1 MGGART
7 CSLALT
13 GVLAFAGCA
22 ATPTADPPPALA
34 IGPIEPASRAVALA
48 DLVRP
53 AGTVARHAIVEG
65 DAERGEIVERFEE
78 PAKDA
83 AAADAAPDLVRTEER
98 DGRIVERMEFRSDGE
113 GRLLL
118 VRVDSLADRSRSLF
132 GAPLPFAADLAPGA
146 ELSASTPMTVL
157 TLPGLRKRAE
167 GSARRVLRV
176 AGECDLAISGERMRA
191 IALDLE
197 FDVALDV
204 ARAEVRSRLFVV
216 PGRGVVAEIRD
227 ESRTIL
233 RLIRTDS
240 AETTVLRSIESAD
253 APAEAPKP

>member
-1 MGGART
+1 MLGAQP
-7 CSLALT
+7 CFLALA
-13 GVLAFAGCA
+13 GLLAFAGCA
-22 ATPTADPPPALA
+22 ATPTADPPPLLA
-34 IGPIEPASRAVALA
+34 IGPIEPASRTVALA

-65 DAERGEIVERFEE
+65 DAERGEIVERFEA

-83 AAADAAPDLVRTEER
+83 AAADAAADLVRIEER

-113 GRLLL
+113 GHLLL

-176 AGECDLAISGERMRA
+176 AGECEVAISGERMRA

-204 ARAEVRSRLFVV
+204 ASAEVHSRLFVV

-233 RLIRTDS
+233 KLIRTGS
-240 AETTVLRSIESAD
+240 AETTVLRGIESAG

>member
-1 MGGART
+1 MLGAQP
-7 CSLALT
+7 CFLALA
-13 GVLAFAGCA
+13 GLLAFAGCA
-22 ATPTADPPPALA
+22 ATPTADPPPLLA
-34 IGPIEPASRAVALA
+34 VGPIEPASRTVALA

-65 DAERGEIVERFEE
+65 DAERGEIVERFEA
-78 PAKDA
+78 PAKDD
-83 AAADAAPDLVRTEER
+83 AAADLVRIEER

-176 AGECDLAISGERMRA
+176 AGECEVAISGERMRA

-204 ARAEVRSRLFVV
+204 ASAEVHSRLFVV

-233 RLIRTDS
+233 KLIRTGS
-240 AETTVLRSIESAD
+240 AETTVLRGIESAG